1 MNGAFWKH
9 YLVTFLV
16 FLAIDAVWL
25 GLVAPRF
32 YASQIGPLMAK
43 RPKWA
48 AAGLFYLLFVA
59 GLVVFCVSP
68 GVRQGSLGGAALR
81 DAALRGALFG
91 LVTYATY
98 ALTNLAVLEG
108 WPLLVGVV
116 DLGWGMALAT
126 ATTVVSV
133 WLARLWG

>member
-1 MNGAFWKH
+1 VNGSFWKH
-9 YLVTFLV
+9 YLVTFVV
-16 FLAIDAVWL
+16 FLAVDAVWL

-68 GVRQGSLGGAALR
+68 GVRDGAFR
-81 DAALRGALFG
+81 DVALRGAFYG
-91 LVTYATY
+91 LVTYGTY

-108 WPLLVGVV
+108 WTVLAAVV
-116 DLGWGMALAT
+116 DMAWGATLAGVTSAL
-126 ATTVVSV
+126 SV
-133 WLARLWG
+133 WLAGLWG